1 MAGKQSG
8 IGMTLSCDNSAGVSK
23 DIANDVTNVQFATP
37 YALQDV
43 TGLDKSAIERLQLLA
58 DFSATLGGV
67 FNPDADKSH
76 TAFSVLTGTRTL
88 ALGIGGKSLSNEVL
102 LSDYNLTRANTGEFT
117 FSVPASLQSGTVPTW
132 A

>member
-8 IGMTLSCDNSAGVSK
+8 IGMTLSCDNSAGSSK
-23 DIANDVTNVQFATP
+23 DIANDATNVQFATP
-37 YALQDV
+37 YAVQDV

-67 FNPDADKSH
+67 FDPDSNKSH
-76 TAFSVLTGTRTL
+76 SVFSDLTGVRTL
-88 ALGIGGKSLSNEVL
+88 AIGIGGKSLSNECL
-102 LSDYNLTRANTGEFT
+102 ATDYNLTRSNTGEFT
-117 FSVPASLQSGTVPTW
+117 WSVPLVLQSGVVPAW